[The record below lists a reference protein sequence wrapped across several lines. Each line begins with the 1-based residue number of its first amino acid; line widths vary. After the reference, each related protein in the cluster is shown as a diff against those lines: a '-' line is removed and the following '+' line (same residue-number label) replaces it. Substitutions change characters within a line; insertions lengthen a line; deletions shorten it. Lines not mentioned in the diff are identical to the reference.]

1 MMAAGWFFLV
11 PIDITTAQGV
21 RGMVVATINQG

>member
-11 PIDITTAQGV
+11 PIDITTA
-21 RGMVVATINQG
+21 RECGMVVATINQG